1 MGNKLPNSLIKRL
14 NEDPFFDIENFKA
27 IKREGRDAIRFN
39 KHKAINLND
48 YPIGNPVPW
57 CENAYYLTKRI
68 DTNTDPLFYAG
79 GYCLHDAKTM
89 VLDYVMRE
97 LHLHSH
103 KVKVL
108 DLVATNGE
116 LSSMISSIIAAD
128 SLLVSNESK
137 VSHSTAL
144 QANLTKWG
152 NANYVITN
160 NDASAFAHLP
170 GYFDFL
176 VVNAPSSHSKLSDE
190 KEEVGQEHIK
200 LHSERQKR
208 LLQHSISSLKQ
219 DGYLFYAV
227 ESAAKEEC
235 EDIVEWLVDA
245 YALSTVNL
253 SVGKFEDIKNGHHS
267 QDNMSSYRFIPDKS
281 GHTFFFAVFKQT
293 TSHAGFSY
301 ESIESVFDSANQSI
315 GKEWTD
321 REDLCTIKF
330 KDNLSV
336 FPKSCIKDL
345 DVLHQVLLL
354 QTIGLSIGRFDNNGR
369 LLPSVDLVLSNLL
382 NKAIPCRQVNIEEA
396 LLLAKG
402 EKTCYESAKK
412 ASDQTWTVLQYKG
425 VNIGWEK
432 TKS

>member
-1 MGNKLPNSLIKRL
+1 MAIYFMPL
-14 NEDPFFDIENFKA
+14 N
-27 IKREGRDAIRFN
+27 
-39 KHKAINLND
+39 L
-48 YPIGNPVPW
+48 
-57 CENAYYLTKRI
+57 
-68 DTNTDPLFYAG
+68 
-79 GYCLHDAKTM
+79 
-89 VLDYVMRE
+89 
-97 LHLHSH
+97 
-103 KVKVL
+103 
-108 DLVATNGE
+108 
-116 LSSMISSIIAAD
+116 
-128 SLLVSNESK
+128 
-137 VSHSTAL
+137 
-144 QANLTKWG
+144 
-152 NANYVITN
+152 
-160 NDASAFAHLP
+160 
-170 GYFDFL
+170 
-176 VVNAPSSHSKLSDE
+176 
-190 KEEVGQEHIK
+190 
-200 LHSERQKR
+200 
-208 LLQHSISSLKQ
+208 
-219 DGYLFYAV
+219 
-227 ESAAKEEC
+227 AAKEEC

-253 SVGKFEDIKNGHHS
+253 SVGKFEDIKNGYHS

-354 QTIGLSIGRFDNNGR
+354 QTIGVSIGRFDNYAR